1 MDLSNLVSA
10 HKRAKHFGSV
20 QFAGP
25 FSVLGTTGP
34 FIAARNYCM
43 LLDARGGDE
52 VAVEFPATDN
62 PDILALRAYVTPLGN
77 EFMEDMVLLDS
88 WARAINRY
96 CDSHMIANDEDAKI
110 AFACFHSRLFFD
122 PSKLV
127 K

>member
-43 LLDARGGDE
+43 LLDA
-52 VAVEFPATDN
+52 TDTVQTGQRVFSSEQ
-62 PDILALRAYVTPLGN
+62 DAAEEL
-77 EFMEDMVLLDS
+77 VLLDS
-88 WARAINRY
+88 WARAINAY
-96 CDSHMIANDEDAKI
+96 CDAHLIAHDEDAKI
-110 AFACFHSRLFFD
+110 AFSCFHSRLFVD